1 MTITR
6 AGTISILQTI
16 YTVSAPLRENM
27 VTSILGSNE
36 LQSTPDN
43 LNLQGE
49 QKKVRV
55 IGSSSYRG

>member
-16 YTVSAPLRENM
+16 YTVSAPIRENM
-27 VTSILGSNE
+27 VTSILVSNE

-43 LNLQGE
+43 LNLQGKW
-49 QKKVRV
+49 KKVRV
-55 IGSSSYRG
+55 IGGSSYRG

>member
-16 YTVSAPLRENM
+16 YTVSAPIRENI
-27 VTSILGSNE
+27 VTSILVSNE

-43 LNLQGE
+43 LNLQG
-49 QKKVRV
+49 K
-55 IGSSSYRG
+55 

>member
-49 QKKVRV
+49 QNKVRV